1 VAAATNQFLARYNT
15 AATRAACIILGSLL
29 AAFIDRSTATA
40 TGDVL
45 PWTQGDLAI
54 SGDDAPLVAVAY
66 NAAYYCG
73 ILLGPFL
80 LMRAGRIRY
89 LAASLVTYA
98 AAALCCA
105 LSQSFSELIV
115 FRVFLGFAGGGFF
128 LGGLLTSFANLPS
141 RVTPLFILGYAA
153 VSQCA
158 SAVAPLLAGWIVND
172 DSWRILY
179 IVLGLGAVA
188 AAALVTIPASENSLD
203 EDLRKQSAQTST
215 DFIGLGLLIVL
226 ISAYGYIMGYGEQ
239 RDWLN
244 ADDVALAIRLLA
256 IVVIAFLAWE
266 CFGAR
271 APIIPPAIFRERDV
285 RLGVILGL
293 AAGFPL
299 FGTSELL
306 QYLEGTLNFPLD
318 LAGGVIAIRAIALLV
333 SAPVGSALVARGVD
347 SRVVMSVGFA
357 TSAVA
362 FVWESFGISSGSEFA
377 TFIGPEI
384 LVGLGFGLTYAPLLL
399 TVVSNVRAV
408 YIPFA
413 IALMNFTFVLPGSFA
428 NAALS
433 TLFDHR
439 VSSHWGDLASSVSLA
454 RPVIREAM
462 RQHPS
467 AALRALAQLVYQQS
481 AVMAFV
487 DVALG
492 CAAIALIALPLTLAL
507 HPARSGIAQTTS
519 EPAPAGLEAT
529 P

>member
-1 VAAATNQFLARYNT
+1 MERAQPIARPGS
-15 AATRAACIILGSLL
+15 AATRTACIILGSLL
-29 AAFIDRSTATA
+29 AAFIDRATA
-40 TGDVL
+40 TGTGAVL
-45 PWTQGDLAI
+45 PWIQGDLAI

-66 NAAYYCG
+66 NAAYYSG

-89 LAASLVTYA
+89 LGVCLATYA
-98 AAALCCA
+98 VAGLCCA
-105 LSQSFSELIV
+105 LSRSFPELIV
-115 FRVFLGFAGGGFF
+115 FRVVLGFAGGGFF
-128 LGGLLTSFANLPS
+128 LGGLLTSFVNLPP
-141 RVTPLFILGYAA
+141 RVIPLFILGYAA

-158 SAVAPLLAGWIVND
+158 SAVAPLLAGSIVND

-179 IVLGLGAVA
+179 IVLGLGAA
-188 AAALVTIPASENSLD
+188 AAAVLVTVPASEGSLD
-203 EDLRKQSAQTST
+203 KELRGQSAQMST
-215 DFIGLGLLIVL
+215 DFIGIGLLVLL
-226 ISAYGYIMGYGEQ
+226 ISAYAYTMGYGEQ

-244 ADDVALAIRLLA
+244 ADDVAFATRLLA
-256 IVVIAFLAWE
+256 IVAITFLAWAR
-266 CFGAR
+266 FGAR
-271 APIIPPAIFRERDV
+271 DPIVPLAIFRERDV

-299 FGTSELL
+299 YGTSVLL
-306 QYLEGTLNFPLD
+306 QYLEGTLNLPLD
-318 LAGGVIAIRAIALLV
+318 LAGGVIAIRAIALLA

-347 SRVVMSVGFA
+347 SRLVMAVGFVM
-357 TSAVA
+357 SAVA
-362 FVWESFGISSGSEFA
+362 FAWESFGITSGSEFT

-428 NAALS
+428 NAMLS

-439 VSSHWGDLASSVSLA
+439 LSSHWADLASSVSLG

-467 AALRALAQLVYQQS
+467 ATLHLLAEVVHQQS
-481 AVMAFV
+481 AVMAFA

-492 CAAIALIALPLTLAL
+492 CAAVAVIALPLVLIL
-507 HPARSGIAQTTS
+507 RPARAAIAQPAS
-519 EPAPAGLEAT
+519 E
-529 P
+529 